1 MSKFNGVKTDNAPI
15 TAKRQIR
22 LSILD
27 KIKSPRVCEVFCGA
41 GEMYRSVWHKADD
54 YIGIDRRKFFD
65 ERKTICGDAEKAI
78 RIINL
83 NEYNIFDI
91 DAYGS
96 PYNILSYI
104 VQNRTE
110 KGSVAFII
118 TDGSA
123 MDLRLGRVGKGLRE
137 LSGIKNH
144 ILKRASNVHD
154 ELIIEAIKNIER
166 ITGKA
171 HSDFIIAKGKTGA
184 AMRYYAFIL
193 NDAA

>member
-15 TAKRQIR
+15 TAKQQIR

-27 KIKSPRVCEVFCGA
+27 KINNPRVCEVFCGA
-41 GEMYRSVWHKADD
+41 GEMYRSVWHEAED
-54 YIGIDRRKFFD
+54 YMGIDKRKFFD
-65 ERKTICGDAEKAI
+65 ERVTICGDAEKAI
-78 RIINL
+78 RTINL
-83 NEYNIFDI
+83 NDYNIFDI

-110 KGSVAFII
+110 KGELAFVL

-123 MDLRLGRVGKGLRE
+123 MDLRLGRVSRGLRE

-144 ILKRASNVHD
+144 VLKRASNIHD
-154 ELIIEAIKNIER
+154 ELIIEVVKNIEK
-166 ITGKA
+166 ITGKK
-171 HSDFIIAKGKTGA
+171 SSNFVIAKGKTGA

-193 NDAA
+193 NDAV

>member
-15 TAKRQIR
+15 AAKRQIR
-22 LSILD
+22 LSILNT
-27 KIKSPRVCEVFCGA
+27 IKNPRVCEVFCGA
-41 GEMYRSVWHKADD
+41 GEMYRSVWYKAED
-54 YIGIDRRKFFD
+54 YIGIDKRKFFD
-65 ERKTICGDAEKAI
+65 ERITICGDAEKAI
-78 RIINL
+78 RTINL
-83 NEYNIFDI
+83 NDYNIFDI

-110 KGSVAFII
+110 KGELAFVL

-123 MDLRLGRVGKGLRE
+123 MDLRLGRVSRGLRE

-144 ILKRASNVHD
+144 ILKRASNIHD
-154 ELIIEAIKNIER
+154 ELIIEVVKNIER
-166 ITGKA
+166 ITGKK
-171 HSDFIIAKGKTGA
+171 SSNFVIAKGKTGA

-193 NDAA
+193 NDAV

>member
-15 TAKRQIR
+15 AAKQQIR
-22 LSILD
+22 LSILN
-27 KIKSPRVCEVFCGA
+27 KIKNPRVCEVFCGA
-41 GEMYRSVWHKADD
+41 GEMYKSVWHKAED
-54 YIGIDRRKFFD
+54 YVGIDKRKFFD
-65 ERKTICGDAEKAI
+65 ERITICGDAEKAI
-78 RIINL
+78 RTINL
-83 NEYNIFDI
+83 NGYNIFDI

-110 KGSVAFII
+110 KGELAFVL

-123 MDLRLGRVGKGLRE
+123 MDLRLGRVSKGLRE

-144 ILKRASNVHD
+144 ILKRASNIHD
-154 ELIIEAIKNIER
+154 ELIIEVIKNIEK

-171 HSDFIIAKGKTGA
+171 HSDFVIAKGKTGA

-193 NDAA
+193 NDAV